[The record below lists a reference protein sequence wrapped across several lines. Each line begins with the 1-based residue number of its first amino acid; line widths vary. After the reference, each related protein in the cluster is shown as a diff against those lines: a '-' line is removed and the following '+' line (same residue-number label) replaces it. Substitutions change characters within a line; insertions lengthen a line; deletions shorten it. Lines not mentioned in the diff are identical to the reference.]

1 MIWTPFPNGWFMA
14 LFYPHLKKWNT
25 ISKTANIKNKTSTS
39 QWVTITTI
47 NLYIYIW
54 LTPHM
59 YTYLYGI
66 FTYIWVIFRANG
78 GKYSIHGAYG
88 LWNIPCF
95 PTLQKVLSKS
105 IRLLYSIIQRNSL
118 RDLPIGIGRGIWVP
132 MCRWTRVATIF
143 QSTGPTNHQR
153 FMPVRTAY
161 QTRRHA
167 TRICHRK
174 FAPDM
179 TLMYVLFTNWLLS
192 KSQVPGSHHK

>member
-1 MIWTPFPNGWFMA
+1 MFIHAIVHSNRTFWPSREQIIRIGDAVYAKQKQPTNKLVWKWGIPW
-14 LFYPHLKKWNT
+14 YPYP
-25 ISKTANIKNKTSTS
+25 ICSMS
-39 QWVTITTI
+39 
-47 NLYIYIW
+47 
-54 LTPHM
+54 
-59 YTYLYGI
+59 GI
-66 FTYIWVIFRANG
+66 LTYIWVIFRANG

-192 KSQVPGSHHK
+192 KSQVPGSHPK